1 MFENQTL
8 ETQNFLAR
16 SRLISAD
23 LAASTDRRDDYQI
36 EICDNEEDFRRLQN
50 EWNDLLGLTAHPS
63 VFLKHQWMHTWWLLY
78 GTRRAASRLFI
89 LTARDAENRLA
100 GVLPLYCE
108 RWGRQPLALR
118 ILRLLGTTDQAPE
131 YLDAIVQQRN
141 SQHILAAL
149 LTALAARRHEYDALQ
164 LTDLSHEALLPAFLS
179 GWSQT
184 FGGSYQSFSC
194 SICPYLKTV
203 GDFDAFIQS
212 LSTKHR
218 YNFRR
223 ETRRLIEQRH
233 AVFEVVTAPEAVK
246 NGLEALFALHHQ
258 SWAGKEEKSQ
268 FDNEHSHTFHRRL
281 AAALAEEGAVRLY
294 MLNCEGRAIAI
305 FYSFCYNRQLFYY
318 QAGLDPAF
326 KNYSLGAVVIGKMI
340 ADCFAQNFREFDF
353 LRGEEVYKFNWT
365 QLTHPT
371 FVCEVALTTP
381 AKLYFRFR
389 HFYRRLKKRIRS
401 LQKQLHL
408 ATN

>member
-1 MFENQTL
+1 MFEHQTIVQQSL
-8 ETQNFLAR
+8 PAR
-16 SRLISAD
+16 SRLTSVDAT
-23 LAASTDRRDDYQI
+23 ASTERRDDYQI
-36 EICDNEEDFRRLQN
+36 ELCDNEENFQNLQS
-50 EWNDLLGLTAHPS
+50 EWNDLLDHSARPS

-78 GTRRAASRLFI
+78 GSRRTPSELFI
-89 LTARDAENRLA
+89 LTARDAENRLV

-108 RWGRQPLALR
+108 RWGRQPLTLRVLR
-118 ILRLLGTTDQAPE
+118 ILGTTEQAPE
-131 YLDAIVQQRN
+131 YLDAIVHHQN
-141 SQHILAAL
+141 SQRILSTL
-149 LTALAARRHEYDALQ
+149 LASLAARRHEYDALQ
-164 LTDLSHEALLPAFLS
+164 LTDLSPEALLPAFLS

-184 FGGSYQSFSC
+184 LGGLYQCFPG
-194 SICPYLKTV
+194 SICPYLKTN
-203 GDFDAFIQS
+203 GDFEAFIQS

-223 ETRRLIEQRH
+223 DTRRLIEQRH

-268 FDNEHSHTFHRRL
+268 FDNEPSHTFHRRL

-305 FYSFCYNRQLFYY
+305 FYSFGYNRRLFYY

-326 KNYSLGAVVIGKMI
+326 KHYSLGAVVVGKMI
-340 ADCFAQNFREFDF
+340 ADCFAQNFHEFDF
-353 LRGEEVYKFNWT
+353 LRGEEAYKFNWT
-365 QLTHPT
+365 QLTRPT

-381 AKLYFRFR
+381 AKLYFRSR
-389 HFYRRLKKRIRS
+389 YFYRRLKKRIRS
-401 LQKQLHL
+401 LQK
-408 ATN
+408 